1 MTGIQ
6 GSIFIKASAGI
17 FMALCVS
24 MVSGC
29 NPGAFVSHIEPSARC
44 LTASEDGDTIK
55 VRFKTDNWNVFTIKA
70 NGTTVYG
77 WTDSASSD
85 VTDDGKIKVSGGGF
99 TMFYKK
105 TGAKELTLF
114 LQPNFSSAENDIRVL
129 ISNNY
134 EEDSLQVRQ
143 PASSGY
149 DYVDILYD
157 RPRRLSDENEIISG
171 WGPETIVN
179 NGTDTVFITKGAFAG
194 AVRTVSFTNDT
205 DFGYQGNDFDVPVP
219 DGVLFEDKSLT
230 FSGKEVPYSCT
241 VTYGI
246 PVESDRTVT
255 LSFPPQSTKQTY
267 YRMLW
272 SIDSYEVGYNLRIRN
287 RQTGYIFTINGKM
300 TSTSPDGFYFLTKEQ
315 R

>member
-1 MTGIQ
+1 
-6 GSIFIKASAGI
+6 
-17 FMALCVS
+17 MALCVS

-29 NPGAFVSHIEPSARC
+29 NPGAFVSHIEPSVRSII
-44 LTASEDGDTIK
+44 ASEDGDTIK
-55 VRFKTDNWNVFTIKA
+55 VRFKTDNWSVFTIKA
-70 NGTTVYG
+70 NGTVHG
-77 WTDSASSD
+77 WTESASST

-105 TGAKELTLF
+105 TDAKELTLF
-114 LQPNFSSAENDIRVL
+114 LQPNFSNAENDIRVF

-134 EEDSLQVRQ
+134 EEDSVQVRQ

-149 DYVDILYD
+149 DYVDISYD
-157 RPRRLSDENEIISG
+157 GLRRLSNENEIVTG
-171 WGPETIVN
+171 WGPETFIN

-194 AVRTVSFTNDT
+194 AARTVSFTNDS

-219 DGVLFEDKSLT
+219 DGALFEDKSLT

-246 PVESDRTVT
+246 PVESDRMVT

-287 RQTGYIFTINGKM
+287 KKTGSIFTINGKM
-300 TSTSPDGFYFLTKEQ
+300 TSTSPDGFYFLTKEK

>member
-29 NPGAFVSHIEPSARC
+29 NPGAFVSHIEPSVRS

>member
-114 LQPNFSSAENDIRVL
+114 LQPNFSSAENDIRVF

-171 WGPETIVN
+171 WGPETFVN

>member
-17 FMALCVS
+17 FMALCAS

-29 NPGAFVSHIEPSARC
+29 NPGAFVSHIEPSARS
-44 LTASEDGDTIK
+44 LTASEDGDTIT
-55 VRFKTDNWNVFTIKA
+55 VRFKTDDWSVFTIKA
-70 NGTTVYG
+70 NGTAYG
-77 WTDSASSD
+77 WPGSASSD
-85 VTDDGKIKVSGGGF
+85 VTDDGMIKVSSGGF

-114 LQPNFSSAENDIRVL
+114 LQPNFSSAENDIIVF

-134 EEDSLQVRQ
+134 EIDSVQVRQ

-149 DYVDILYD
+149 DYVDISYD
-157 RPRRLSDENEIISG
+157 GLRRLSDENEIISG
-171 WGPETIVN
+171 WGPETFVN

-194 AVRTVSFTNDT
+194 AVRTVSFTNDSN
-205 DFGYQGNDFDVPVP
+205 FGYQGNDFDVPVP
-219 DGVLFEDKSLT
+219 DGVLHEDKTLT

-246 PVESDRTVT
+246 PVESDRMVT
-255 LSFPPQSTKQTY
+255 LSFPPLSTKQTY

-272 SIDSYEVGYNLRIRN
+272 SIDSYEAGYNLRIRN
-287 RQTGYIFTINGKM
+287 RQTGSIFTINGKM
-300 TSTSPDGFYFLTKEQ
+300 TSTSPDGFYFLTKEK

>member
-114 LQPNFSSAENDIRVL
+114 LQPNFSSAENDIRVF

-205 DFGYQGNDFDVPVP
+205 DFGYQGNDFDIPVP